1 MRIGRIRLFLAA
13 VFGADDFATA
23 AAVIIEE
30 AEELRRDP
38 FELGE
43 KGGGSDER
51 DGVEDVE
58 LVLLAVALAVAEVHK
73 LQQFWVAG
81 RPPRAA
87 AFFAAAAAPA
97 APALPAD
104 TLASTLLLLP
114 LPRVRRLIALLGIW
128 VKAKES
134 FKGDC
139 IGLTSYEHL
148 PASNQL

>member
-1 MRIGRIRLFLAA
+1 MRIGRIKLLLAA

-23 AAVIIEE
+23 AAVATEE

-38 FELGE
+38 FEFGG
-43 KGGGSDER
+43 KGGGSDEG

-58 LVLLAVALAVAEVHK
+58 LVLLAVALALAEVHK

-81 RPPRAA
+81 RPPSAA

-104 TLASTLLLLP
+104 TLASTTLLLLP
-114 LPRVRRLIALLGIW
+114 RMRRLIALLEFGRKRK
-128 VKAKES
+128 KAS
-134 FKGDC
+134 RA
-139 IGLTSYEHL
+139 I
-148 PASNQL
+148 ASA